1 MCAKVKYHNVPT
13 GRPRFDK
20 SNQLRSSLMLWPKR
34 VINRMTTVKRGS
46 TSRVLPSRK
55 QQRYSLMKIVGSVAL
70 ICGLVFCLF
79 RSDPFPGVRQA
90 AMRHRR
96 QNDVVNV
103 DSPEKM
109 QRDFR
114 KPDKSSSS
122 SSSSAG
128 VEEEEQGGVIMGE
141 IKEEKKKKEGGGGG
155 GDKNIYTFELS
166 NLKDGKTGNVVV
178 QLKPEWAPLG
188 VEHMKQLLEE
198 EFYKDA
204 KFFRVVNDFITQF
217 GIPAIPSNSQ
227 KTPIKDD
234 PVIQTNS
241 RGTLTYATSGPN
253 TRTTQMFFN
262 TRHGGNK
269 FLDNQGFSPIGEVIS
284 GMEYIDS
291 IYAGYA
297 EKPQQG
303 KIQKKGNE
311 YLDKEFPLLSYI
323 SKTYQG
329 Q

>member
-1 MCAKVKYHNVPT
+1 
-13 GRPRFDK
+13 
-20 SNQLRSSLMLWPKR
+20 MLWPKR
-34 VINRMTTVKRGS
+34 VINRMTTVKRG
-46 TSRVLPSRK
+46 TTNRVLPSRK

-96 QNDVVNV
+96 QNDVNV
-103 DSPEKM
+103 VGSPEKM

-122 SSSSAG
+122 SSSAE
-128 VEEEEQGGVIMGE
+128 VEEEQGGVIMGE
-141 IKEEKKKKEGGGGG
+141 IKEEKKKEGGGGG
-155 GDKNIYTFELS
+155 SGDKNIYTFELS

-178 QLKPEWAPLG
+178 QLKPEWSPLG

-198 EFYKDA
+198 EFYQDA

-269 FLDNQGFSPIGEVIS
+269 FLDSQGFSPIGEVIS